1 MFRARNLVNSKY
13 YYYFTIKF
21 PTFATLHTHYIYVC
35 NVCEG
40 LKFGNLAERV
50 GRLRPQSRERAEARQ
65 ASPLKA
71 GRARGRSRRGGAGE

>member
-1 MFRARNLVNSKY
+1 MYLRV
-13 YYYFTIKF
+13 
-21 PTFATLHTHYIYVC
+21 YVC

-40 LKFGNLAERV
+40 LEFGNLAERV
-50 GRLRPQSRERAEARQ
+50 GRLRLSVPEGAEARQ